1 MACKQ
6 SSAKCAL
13 HTQEYSPG
21 SFYLALVCW
30 TCLIPFSSQLF
41 VRGKFKQTH
50 SVLVS
55 VAATSYYTPLS
66 HSSVFTRFPH
76 LRHKI
81 TTPQTGSV
89 FQNGRYCS
97 ISGIF
102 MNVLLR
108 NYKSFLANKA

>member
-1 MACKQ
+1 MNGLTEFTRTGSESI
-6 SSAKCAL
+6 SS
-13 HTQEYSPG
+13 
-21 SFYLALVCW
+21 
-30 TCLIPFSSQLF
+30 FSSKSYEEYDIS
-41 VRGKFKQTH
+41 R
-50 SVLVS
+50 SPVS
-55 VAATSYYTPLS
+55 
-66 HSSVFTRFPH
+66 SSEAIDESSDMLLHVESFPH

-97 ISGIF
+97 VSGVF